1 MKMSVD
7 PETKLILPEKFID
20 EKTSLKNE
28 INRLVSDAI
37 NEMNK
42 ETRDYLL
49 VFHARFSKH
58 DPSLFQVSTPIATFK
73 IPPFMANQM
82 VYYVSNRRGLCEL
95 LWMVSPNLKGEKITV
110 EFNKEGVAN
119 LHKKGVMPSLEAV

>member
-1 MKMSVD
+1 MAMKKC
-7 PETKLILPEKFID
+7 PTTNLLLPEKFID
-20 EKTSLKNE
+20 EKKALKKSIDNMVE
-28 INRLVSDAI
+28 DAI
-37 NEMNK
+37 NEMGN

-49 VFHARFSKH
+49 VFHARFAKH

-73 IPPFMANQM
+73 IPPFTANQM
-82 VYYVSNRRGLCEL
+82 VYYVSPKRGLCEL